1 VSAISL
7 LPRPSG
13 ARRMP
18 LRPAAALAL
27 LAAATLSSAPA
38 RAQAA
43 DTVADTLAEAPASH
57 RALRLTVGG
66 VGLTL
71 GNSRTATGIRINAV
85 DHQVERVTGLNLT
98 LWKPKANPDLVVT
111 GIAAGLI
118 GPRAKRIDGV
128 ALGGIGVMASEQLN
142 GISAGGL
149 IVLSRNEINGIAVG
163 GLAAV
168 AAQRLRGIAAGG
180 LFAVGDHGID
190 GVAAAGLVTL
200 SEGDVHGITV
210 AGLGTIEEGRLTGI
224 NLAGGATFTDGEM
237 RGVNAAGV
245 AAVVRGRLQGI
256 GLAAGTVNVLALDG
270 VAVSSWNNVRG
281 EQRGLTI
288 GIFNYARTLHG
299 LQLGLLNY
307 VRSNPKGLRL
317 LPVFNTGF

>member
-1 VSAISL
+1 MIM
-7 LPRPSG
+7 PRPS
-13 ARRMP
+13 ALP
-18 LRPAAALAL
+18 LAL
-27 LAAATLSSAPA
+27 LAAAVCAASA
-38 RAQAA
+38 RAQA
-43 DTVADTLAEAPASH
+43 DTVPEPPASH
-57 RALRLTVGG
+57 HAMSLTVGG
-66 VGLTL
+66 VGLTI

-111 GIAAGLI
+111 GIAAGLV

-128 ALGGIGVMASEQLN
+128 ALGGLGVMASEQLN

-149 IVLSRNEINGIAVG
+149 IVLSRNEINGIAVAG
-163 GLAAV
+163 GASV
-168 AAQRLRGIAAGG
+168 AAQRLRGIAVGG

-190 GVAAAGLVTL
+190 GVASAGLITL
-200 SEGDVHGITV
+200 SEGDVHGITT
-210 AGLGTIEEGRLTGI
+210 AGLGTIEEGRFTGI
-224 NLAGGATFTDGEM
+224 NVAGVATFTDGEM
-237 RGVNAAGV
+237 RGLNAAGL

-256 GLAAGTVNVLALDG
+256 GLAAGTVHATALDG
-270 VAVSSWNNVRG
+270 VAVSAWNHVRG

-288 GIFNYARTLHG
+288 GIFNYARTLRG

>member
-1 VSAISL
+1 VSASPISRRRPRMRT
-7 LPRPSG
+7 LPL
-13 ARRMP
+13 AF
-18 LRPAAALAL
+18 LAAALCA
-27 LAAATLSSAPA
+27 APA
-38 RAQAA
+38 RAQA
-43 DTVADTLAEAPASH
+43 DTVPEPPASH
-57 RALRLTVGG
+57 HALALTVGG
-66 VGLTL
+66 VGLTI

-111 GIAAGLI
+111 GIAAGLV

-142 GISAGGL
+142 GVSAGGL

-163 GLAAV
+163 GIAAV
-168 AAQRLRGIAAGG
+168 AAQRLRGVAVGG

-190 GVAAAGLVTL
+190 GVASAGLITL
-200 SEGDVHGITV
+200 SEGDVHGITT
-210 AGLGTIEEGRLTGI
+210 AGVGTIEEGRFTGI
-224 NLAGGATFTDGEM
+224 NLAGVATFTDGEM
-237 RGVNAAGV
+237 RGLNAAGLAV
-245 AAVVRGRLQGI
+245 VVRGRLQGI
-256 GLAAGTVNVLALDG
+256 GLAAGTVHATVLDG
-270 VAVSSWNNVRG
+270 VAVSPWNNVRG

>member
-1 VSAISL
+1 VSVSPL
-7 LPRPSG
+7 VPRRSG
-13 ARRMP
+13 ARRILSRHAFLP
-18 LRPAAALAL
+18 LAL
-27 LAAATLSSAPA
+27 LAAAALRPALA

-43 DTVADTLAEAPASH
+43 DTVPEPPASH
-57 RALRLTVGG
+57 HALQLTVGG

-98 LWKPKANPDLVVT
+98 LWKPRANPDLVVT
-111 GIAAGLI
+111 GVAAGLV
-118 GPRAKRIDGV
+118 GPRAKRIDGI

-142 GISAGGL
+142 GVSAGGL
-149 IVLSRNEINGIAVG
+149 IVLSRNEINGVAVG
-163 GLAAV
+163 GVAAV
-168 AAQRLRGIAAGG
+168 AAQRLRGVGLGG

-190 GVAAAGLVTL
+190 GLAAAGLVTL
-200 SEGDVHGITV
+200 SEGDVHGITA
-210 AGLGTIEEGRLTGI
+210 AGVGTIEEGRFTGI
-224 NLAGGATFTDGEM
+224 NVAGVATFTDGEM
-237 RGVNAAGV
+237 RGLNAAGV

-256 GLAAGTVNVLALDG
+256 GLAAGTVKVSALDG
-270 VAVSSWNNVRG
+270 VAVSAWNNVRG

-288 GIFNYARTLHG
+288 GIFNYAQTIHG

-317 LPVFNTGF
+317 LPVFNTGFGGR